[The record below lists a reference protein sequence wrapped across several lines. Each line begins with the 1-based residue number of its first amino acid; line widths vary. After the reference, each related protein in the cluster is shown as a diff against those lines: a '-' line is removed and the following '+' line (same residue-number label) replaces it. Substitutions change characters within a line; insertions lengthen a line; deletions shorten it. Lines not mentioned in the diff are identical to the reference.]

1 MTTTSSTNDQTL
13 VNIRGISDP
22 TIHDYFTKLNNKQFI
37 AVAELFSEQGTLIPP
52 FEKNIQGKGN
62 ILEYLEKEAKGIKSY
77 PEQGEIIQN
86 SSLTE
91 YQIQGTVEISQFV
104 FNTEWFIQLNSDQK
118 IIIME
123 VKLAASLESLLDFK

>member
-77 PEQGEIIQN
+77 PEQGEITQN